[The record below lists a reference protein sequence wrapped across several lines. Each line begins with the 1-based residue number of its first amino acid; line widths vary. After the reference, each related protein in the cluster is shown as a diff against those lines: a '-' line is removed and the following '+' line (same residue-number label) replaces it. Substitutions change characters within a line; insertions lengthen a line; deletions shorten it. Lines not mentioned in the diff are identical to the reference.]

1 MGKIEKDK
9 IQLEI
14 YDRRRSK
21 AVVCHMVH
29 WNGIQSRTPSP
40 ELLEFCGWG
49 SILRND
55 SKFLR
60 DFPSAWEKR
69 VWSCVIMK
77 NDLTIWIRSLDS
89 CLDAWCTDVCVEN
102 LMESKEDKMFLN
114 KKDDF
119 LNWNNLNLQYIYSK
133 SI

>member
-1 MGKIEKDK
+1 MGKIEEKDK

-49 SILRND
+49 SILRTIVNFCGI
-55 SKFLR
+55 FLPR
-60 DFPSAWEKR
+60 ERNVCDR
-69 VWSCVIMK
+69 VWLWKMIARFGFGH
-77 NDLTIWIRSLDS
+77 WIRVLMLD
-89 CLDAWCTDVCVEN
+89 VRMYEN

-119 LNWNNLNLQYIYSK
+119 LNWNNLNLQYIYFK